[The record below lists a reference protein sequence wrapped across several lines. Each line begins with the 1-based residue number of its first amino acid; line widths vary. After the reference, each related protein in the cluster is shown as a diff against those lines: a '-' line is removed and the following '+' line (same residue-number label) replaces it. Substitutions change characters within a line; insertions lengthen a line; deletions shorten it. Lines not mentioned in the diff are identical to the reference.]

1 MMQGYD
7 KAEALAYITMK
18 LTATAP
24 EELKEDLE
32 LLVDRLI
39 DADMAYMHQA
49 NVLDAEG
56 NAGDSYYDDDDA
68 IEFMVDQV
76 SAQMQY
82 TPEMTIKLALLTD
95 DYMDFQQEYLEK
107 KGLIAWE

>member
-1 MMQGYD
+1 
-7 KAEALAYITMK
+7 MK